1 MTFIRNLIVCLIFAA
16 TGAYILWQ
24 FHTVYGL
31 GAGLACIGLM
41 LCIAFPTEIKPGVQ
55 TFRANAVLI
64 IPTSV
69 DAMKGGDRRT
79 DPPADEAKG

>member
-1 MTFIRNLIVCLIFAA
+1 MTFLRNLIVCLILAA
-16 TGAYILWQ
+16 TGAYVLWQ

-31 GAGLACIGLM
+31 ASGLVCLGLM

-55 TFRANAVLI
+55 TFRANVVLVV
-64 IPTSV
+64 PTIM

-79 DPPADEAKG
+79 DPPKDGAS